1 MMQIVQMAVF
11 MRGVMPGRARGVKP
25 VGMIRKVEDI
35 KEIRNFNLRNIKYNN
50 YYYFTTIYI

>member
-25 VGMIRKVEDI
+25 VGMIRKAEDI
-35 KEIRNFNLRNIKYNN
+35 KEIRNVYLRNIQYSNK
-50 YYYFTTIYI
+50 YYFTNIYI

>member
-25 VGMIRKVEDI
+25 VGMIRKSLTE
-35 KEIRNFNLRNIKYNN
+35 KELSDFSRM
-50 YYYFTTIYI
+50 